1 MIIRT
6 FSILANS
13 ADISSILLLRSFKL
27 EYLKDNFIE
36 GLSAYSFHLPK
47 FMFYNSRKTRHKFY
61 SINEIIIVL
70 TLYIKYR
77 NLRETPISVLK
88 IIPLQTTY

>member
-1 MIIRT
+1 
-6 FSILANS
+6 
-13 ADISSILLLRSFKL
+13 
-27 EYLKDNFIE
+27 
-36 GLSAYSFHLPK
+36 
-47 FMFYNSRKTRHKFY
+47 MFYNSRKTRHKFY